1 MAKRLWLNDGLLL
14 DCTSLRSRLVQ
25 IDLPGMQYGVKEN
38 WANHR
43 LVASFMA
50 RRTPLQVEC

>member
-25 IDLPGMQYGVKEN
+25 IDLPGHAVRSEGE
-38 WANHR
+38 
-43 LVASFMA
+43 LG
-50 RRTPLQVEC
+50 